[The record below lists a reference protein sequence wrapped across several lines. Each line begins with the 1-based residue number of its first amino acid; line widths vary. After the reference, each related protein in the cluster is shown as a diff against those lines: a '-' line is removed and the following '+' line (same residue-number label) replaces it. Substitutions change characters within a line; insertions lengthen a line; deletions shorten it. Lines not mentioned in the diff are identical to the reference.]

1 VISHAFSENET
12 QLLSLMNNQKLFYY
26 SIKQV
31 FINLY
36 FKWES
41 KQTFQNEDK

>member
-1 VISHAFSENET
+1 MSYLQLCEYVISHTFSENET
-12 QLLSLMNNQKLFYY
+12 QLFSSMNNQKLFYY

-36 FKWES
+36 FK
-41 KQTFQNEDK
+41 